1 MIFTLLLYWWRGTSD
16 LKSAVK
22 YPAQGEGSIEMKI
35 AGLLL
40 LLAGWLLVLAAVAL
54 LAAPAPRCGFVL
66 AGIGVEILGL
76 FLVFR
81 AHSPVARE
89 RD

>member
-1 MIFTLLLYWWRGTSD
+1 
-16 LKSAVK
+16 
-22 YPAQGEGSIEMKI
+22 MKI

-40 LLAGWLLVLAAVAL
+40 LLTGWLLVLAAVAL
-54 LAAPAPRCGFVL
+54 LTASASLSGFVL

-81 AHSPVARE
+81 AHTPVAGR
-89 RD
+89 RH